1 MTVESGMSRFKLAIA
16 IALSVLVSA
25 GGAVAQEAA
34 KIKVVASFSI
44 LADLARQVGG
54 ERVDVSS
61 LVGADADMHGY
72 EPTPNDVKAVAG
84 AQVFLINGLG
94 LEGWAERLVKST
106 GFQGKTV
113 VASQGIK
120 TRESSRHHDDH
131 DHDHGKAKG
140 HAHGRHDP
148 HSWQDVANVKR
159 YVENIRDALIAVD
172 PASRAQYETQAAR
185 YTTELDGLDRDIK
198 SVFAPIPA
206 AKRKVITSHAAFGY
220 FGDAY
225 GVNFLSAQ
233 GVGNEAEPSAKQVA
247 ELIRQIKKEGVK
259 LVFLE
264 NIANSAVIERIS
276 RESGVKPTGT
286 LYSDALSG
294 PNGPAPTYVAMMRY
308 NVKQMADALAAR

>member
-1 MTVESGMSRFKLAIA
+1 MSRFKLAIA
-16 IALSVLVSA
+16 VALSVLVSA
-25 GGAVAQEAA
+25 GSAVAQESA
-34 KIKVVASFSI
+34 KIKVIASFSI

-72 EPTPNDVKAVAG
+72 EPTPNDVKALAG

-94 LEGWAERLVKST
+94 LEGWAERLVEST
-106 GFQGKTV
+106 GFKGKTV
-113 VASQGIK
+113 IASQGIK
-120 TRESSRHHDDH
+120 TRESSRHHDDDH

-140 HAHGRHDP
+140 HEHGRYDP

-159 YVENIRDALIAVD
+159 YVENIRAALIAVD
-172 PASRAQYETQAAR
+172 PASRTQYETQAAR
-185 YTTELDGLDRDIK
+185 YTTELEGLDRDIK
-198 SVFAPIPA
+198 AVFAPIPA

-220 FGDAY
+220 FGAAY

-264 NIANSAVIERIS
+264 NIANSAVIDRIA
-276 RESGVKPTGT
+276 RESGVKPVGM

-308 NVKQMADALAAR
+308 NVKQMADALTAR

>member
-1 MTVESGMSRFKLAIA
+1 MTVESGMSRFKLAVA
-16 IALSVLVSA
+16 VALSVLVSA

-34 KIKVVASFSI
+34 KIKLVASFSI

-72 EPTPNDVKAVAG
+72 EPTPNDVKALAG
-84 AQVFLINGLG
+84 AQVFVINGLG

-106 GFQGKTV
+106 GFAGKTV

-120 TRESSRHHDDH
+120 TRESSRHHDD
-131 DHDHGKAKG
+131 DHDHGKAEG
-140 HAHGRHDP
+140 HAHGRYDP

-159 YVENIRDALIAVD
+159 YVENIRDALIAID
-172 PASRAQYETQAAR
+172 PAPRARYETQAAR

-198 SVFAPIPA
+198 AVFASIPA
-206 AKRKVITSHAAFGY
+206 AKRRVITSHAAFGY
-220 FGDAY
+220 FAAAY
-225 GVNFLSAQ
+225 GVKFLSAQ

-264 NIANSAVIERIS
+264 NIANSAVIERIA
-276 RESGVKPTGT
+276 RESGVKPGGT